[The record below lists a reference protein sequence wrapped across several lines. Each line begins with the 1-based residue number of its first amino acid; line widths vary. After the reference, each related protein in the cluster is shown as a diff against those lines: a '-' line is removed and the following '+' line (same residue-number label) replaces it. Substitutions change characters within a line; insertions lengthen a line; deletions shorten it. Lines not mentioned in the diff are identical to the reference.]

1 MQIALV
7 LYPKFTVL
15 DIIGPFQV
23 LVDVPGHDVVFVGAE
38 AGPVVDHTGRC
49 PLVASVS
56 FAEVPSPD
64 VVVVPGG
71 NSKDFAGPVA
81 SWLRGVYPS
90 ATWVTSVCTGS
101 IFLAAAGLLDDV
113 DATTHWAWRE
123 HLERLGAHYTDQ
135 RVVERGKVI
144 TSAGVSSGIDMA
156 LTLLGRMY
164 GPEMAQAVQL
174 GIEYDPQP
182 PFDAGSP
189 SKAPAEIVELGARST
204 AGDRSTL
211 HEAWSGEPAARAAG
225 RGISMT
231 SRRNGNTS
239 SGRTSSVSRWPART
253 CARTSRML
261 AARSVAVTV
270 TR

>member
-15 DIIGPFQV
+15 DIIGPFQA
-23 LVDVPGHDVVFVGAE
+23 LVDVPDHDVVFVAEE

-49 PLVASVS
+49 SLVASAS
-56 FAEVPSPD
+56 FGDVLTPE

-71 NSKDFAGPVA
+71 NSKDFEGPV
-81 SWLRGVYPS
+81 SGWLRDVSGS

-101 IFLAAAGLLDDV
+101 IFLAAAGLLDGV
-113 DATTHWAWRE
+113 DATTHWAWVK
-123 HLERLGAHYTDQ
+123 HLEKYGARYTEE
-135 RVVERGKVI
+135 RVVERGKII

-156 LTLLGRMY
+156 LTLLARME

-189 SKAPAEIVELGARST
+189 SKAPQEIVDLVRA
-204 AGDRSTL
+204 L
-211 HEAWSGEPAARAAG
+211 LVEAQ
-225 RGISMT
+225 
-231 SRRNGNTS
+231 
-239 SGRTSSVSRWPART
+239 
-253 CARTSRML
+253 
-261 AARSVAVTV
+261 
-270 TR
+270 